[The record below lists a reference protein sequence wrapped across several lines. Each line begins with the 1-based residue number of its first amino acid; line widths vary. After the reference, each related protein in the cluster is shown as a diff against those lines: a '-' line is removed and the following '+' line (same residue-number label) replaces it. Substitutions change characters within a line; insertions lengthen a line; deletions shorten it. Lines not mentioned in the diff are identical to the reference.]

1 MVLGPTLENIRR
13 PSWVSAPESPQ
24 RSQLVVGRRWHV
36 QTMLSLDQRE
46 THVPSPCR
54 CVGKAASAHEA
65 NLEQMAALRFVPS
78 AFYKVF
84 LTARP

>member
-1 MVLGPTLENIRR
+1 M
-13 PSWVSAPESPQ
+13 
-24 RSQLVVGRRWHV
+24 VGRRQHV
-36 QTMLSLDQRE
+36 EMMLSFDQRE
-46 THVPSPCR
+46 MDIPLPC
-54 CVGKAASAHEA
+54 VDKAASVCEA